1 MSSNEKRYT
10 EELKKQIIEGN
21 LSGTS
26 VSSLAEEYGIAMQT
40 IYKWKKF
47 YAPSA
52 KVEEDKEISL
62 KEIKELQ
69 KKIRQ
74 LELENE
80 ILNKSRGC
88 IHKFSLEE
96 IDFFYRW
103 EQRHL
108 SD

>member
-10 EELKKQIIEGN
+10 EELKKQIIEGD

-40 IYKWKKF
+40 IYKWEKF

-74 LELENE
+74 LDLENE

-96 IDFFYRW
+96 IDFF
-103 EQRHL
+103 L
-108 SD
+108 SKS

>member
-1 MSSNEKRYT
+1 M
-10 EELKKQIIEGN
+10 
-21 LSGTS
+21 
-26 VSSLAEEYGIAMQT
+26 
-40 IYKWKKF
+40 
-47 YAPSA
+47 
-52 KVEEDKEISL
+52 EEDKEISL

-96 IDFFYRW
+96 IDFFIDENKGIYPINLMCELLEINRSTYYKIKN
-103 EQRHL
+103 ENL
-108 SD
+108 